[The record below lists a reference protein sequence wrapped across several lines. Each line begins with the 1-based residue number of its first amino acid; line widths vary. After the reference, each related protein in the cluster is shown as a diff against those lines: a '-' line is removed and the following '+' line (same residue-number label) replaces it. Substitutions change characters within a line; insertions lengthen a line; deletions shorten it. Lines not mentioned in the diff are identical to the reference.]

1 MEVNIFIA
9 FMFGALSFFSPCVLP
24 LVPGYL
30 TIFSGTDN
38 SLQSRLKGSIEF
50 CLGFS
55 IVFISLAAIASS
67 VGSFFTRNSST
78 LGMVSGVIIIFFGVL
93 LLFPTLNMKYFY
105 SSNYVDLKN
114 FSTFKNFILGLTFAF
129 GFTPCIGPVLGALL
143 TLTSNS
149 ETLNQ
154 GIGLLVSFSIGLSI
168 PFITIS
174 ILSGKLNLK
183 NRIFVAF
190 QKYSSKISGVVL
202 IAIGTLIF
210 TDKMYILAS
219 YFQDILILINLD
231 WLSTI

>member
-9 FMFGALSFFSPCVLP
+9 FMFGTLSFFSPCVLP

-78 LGMVSGVIIIFFGVL
+78 LGMVSGVIIICFGIL

-149 ETLNQ
+149 ETLNK

-219 YFQDILILINLD
+219 FFQDILILINLD

>member
-78 LGMVSGVIIIFFGVL
+78 LGMVSGVIIIFFGLL

-219 YFQDILILINLD
+219 FFQDILILINLD

>member
-183 NRIFVAF
+183 NRIFVVF
-190 QKYSSKISGVVL
+190 QKYSSKISGVIL

-219 YFQDILILINLD
+219 FFQDILILINLD

>member
-174 ILSGKLNLK
+174 ILSGKLNFK

-219 YFQDILILINLD
+219 FFQDILILINLD

>member
-1 MEVNIFIA
+1 MEVNIFLA
-9 FMFGALSFFSPCVLP
+9 FLFGILSFFSPCVLP

-38 SLQSRLKGSIEF
+38 TIQSRLRGSLEF

-67 VGSFFTRNSST
+67 VGSFFTRNSSS
-78 LGMVSGVIIIFFGVL
+78 LGMVSGIIIIFFGTL
-93 LLFPTLNMKYFY
+93 LLFPTVNMKYFY
-105 SSNYVDLKN
+105 SANYVDLKK
-114 FSTFKNFILGLTFAF
+114 FSTFKNFVLGLTFAF

-149 ETLNQ
+149 DTLNR
-154 GIGLLVSFSIGLSI
+154 GIGLLVSFSIGLTI
-168 PFITIS
+168 PFILIS
-174 ILSGKLNLK
+174 LLAGKFSMK
-183 NRIFVAF
+183 SKIFKTF
-190 QKYSSKISGVVL
+190 QKYSSKISGLVL
-202 IAIGTLIF
+202 ITIGILIF

-219 YFQDILILINLD
+219 LFQDLLIFINLD

>member
-30 TIFSGTDN
+30 TIFSGTDD

-78 LGMVSGVIIIFFGVL
+78 LGMVSGVVIIFFGVL

-190 QKYSSKISGVVL
+190 QKYSSKISGFVL

-219 YFQDILILINLD
+219 FFQDILILINLD

>member
-1 MEVNIFIA
+1 
-9 FMFGALSFFSPCVLP
+9 MFGALSFFSPCVLP

-219 YFQDILILINLD
+219 FFQDILILINLD

>member
-143 TLTSNS
+143 TLTSSS

-219 YFQDILILINLD
+219 FFQDILILINLD

>member
-114 FSTFKNFILGLTFAF
+114 FSTFKNFILGLTFVF

-219 YFQDILILINLD
+219 FFQDILILINLD

>member
-168 PFITIS
+168 PFVTIS

-219 YFQDILILINLD
+219 FFQDILILINLD

>member
-1 MEVNIFIA
+1 
-9 FMFGALSFFSPCVLP
+9 MFGALSFFSPCVLP

-219 YFQDILILINLD
+219 FFQDILILINLD
-231 WLSTI
+231 WLSRI

>member
-1 MEVNIFIA
+1 
-9 FMFGALSFFSPCVLP
+9 
-24 LVPGYL
+24 
-30 TIFSGTDN
+30 
-38 SLQSRLKGSIEF
+38 
-50 CLGFS
+50 
-55 IVFISLAAIASS
+55 
-67 VGSFFTRNSST
+67 
-78 LGMVSGVIIIFFGVL
+78 
-93 LLFPTLNMKYFY
+93 
-105 SSNYVDLKN
+105 
-114 FSTFKNFILGLTFAF
+114 
-129 GFTPCIGPVLGALL
+129 VLGALL

-219 YFQDILILINLD
+219 FFQDILILINLD

>member
-114 FSTFKNFILGLTFAF
+114 FLTFKNFILGLTFAF

-219 YFQDILILINLD
+219 FFQDILILINLD

>member
-1 MEVNIFIA
+1 
-9 FMFGALSFFSPCVLP
+9 MFGALSFFSPCVLP

-105 SSNYVDLKN
+105 SSNYVDLKY

-219 YFQDILILINLD
+219 FFQDILILINLD

>member
-55 IVFISLAAIASS
+55 IVYISLAAIASS

-219 YFQDILILINLD
+219 FFQDILILINLD

>member
-1 MEVNIFIA
+1 
-9 FMFGALSFFSPCVLP
+9 MFGALSFFSPCVLP

-55 IVFISLAAIASS
+55 IVFISLAEIASS

-202 IAIGTLIF
+202 IAIGALIF

-219 YFQDILILINLD
+219 FFQDILILINLD

>member
-78 LGMVSGVIIIFFGVL
+78 LGMVSGVIIILFGVL

-149 ETLNQ
+149 ETLNK

-219 YFQDILILINLD
+219 FFQDILILINLD

>member
-105 SSNYVDLKN
+105 SSNYVDLRN

-219 YFQDILILINLD
+219 FFQDILILINLD

>member
-78 LGMVSGVIIIFFGVL
+78 LGMVSGVIIIFFGIL

-219 YFQDILILINLD
+219 FFQDILILINLD

>member
-219 YFQDILILINLD
+219 FFQDILILINLD
-231 WLSTI
+231 WVSAI

>member
-1 MEVNIFIA
+1 
-9 FMFGALSFFSPCVLP
+9 MFGSLSFFSPCVLP

-219 YFQDILILINLD
+219 FFQDILILINLD

>member
-1 MEVNIFIA
+1 
-9 FMFGALSFFSPCVLP
+9 MFGALSFFSPCVLP

-219 YFQDILILINLD
+219 FFQDILVLINLD

>member
-9 FMFGALSFFSPCVLP
+9 FIFGALSFFSPCVLP

-219 YFQDILILINLD
+219 FFQDILILINLD

>member
-78 LGMVSGVIIIFFGVL
+78 LGMVSGVIIIFFGVI

-219 YFQDILILINLD
+219 FFQDILMLINLD

>member
-9 FMFGALSFFSPCVLP
+9 FVFGTLSFFSPCVLP

-30 TIFSGTDN
+30 TIFSGTEN
-38 SLQSRLKGSIEF
+38 SVQSRLKGSIEF

-67 VGSFFTRNSST
+67 VGSFFTRNSSS
-78 LGMVSGVIIIFFGVL
+78 LGMVSGLIIIFFGVL

-105 SSNYVDLKN
+105 SSNYVDLKK

-149 ETLNQ
+149 ETLNK

-168 PFITIS
+168 PFILIS
-174 ILSGKLNLK
+174 ILSGKLNLR
-183 NRIFVAF
+183 NRIFIAF
-190 QKYSSKISGVVL
+190 QKYSSKISGIVL
-202 IAIGTLIF
+202 IAIGILIF
-210 TDKMYILAS
+210 TDRMYVLAS
-219 YFQDILILINLD
+219 FFQDLLILLNLD

>member
-9 FMFGALSFFSPCVLP
+9 FVFGTLSFFSPCVLP

-30 TIFSGTDN
+30 TIFSGTEN
-38 SLQSRLKGSIEF
+38 SVQSRLKGSIEF

-67 VGSFFTRNSST
+67 VGSFFTRNSSS
-78 LGMVSGVIIIFFGVL
+78 LGMISGLIIIFFGVL

-105 SSNYVDLKN
+105 SSNYVDLKK

-149 ETLNQ
+149 ETLNK

-168 PFITIS
+168 PFILIS
-174 ILSGKLNLK
+174 ILSGKLNLR
-183 NRIFVAF
+183 NRIFIAF
-190 QKYSSKISGVVL
+190 QKYSSKISGIVL
-202 IAIGTLIF
+202 IAIGILIF
-210 TDKMYILAS
+210 TDRMYVLAS
-219 YFQDILILINLD
+219 FFQELLILLNLD

>member
-1 MEVNIFIA
+1 MEVNVFLA
-9 FMFGALSFFSPCVLP
+9 FLFGILSFFSPCVLP

-38 SLQSRLKGSIEF
+38 TIQSRLRGSLEF

-67 VGSFFTRNSST
+67 VGSFFTRNSSS
-78 LGMVSGVIIIFFGVL
+78 LGMVSGIIIIFFGTL
-93 LLFPTLNMKYFY
+93 LLFPTVNMKYFY
-105 SSNYVDLKN
+105 SANYVDLKK
-114 FSTFKNFILGLTFAF
+114 FSTFKNFVLGLTFAF

-149 ETLNQ
+149 DTLNR
-154 GIGLLVSFSIGLSI
+154 GIGLLVSFSIGLTI
-168 PFITIS
+168 PFILIS
-174 ILSGKLNLK
+174 LLAGKFSMK
-183 NRIFVAF
+183 SKIFKTF
-190 QKYSSKISGVVL
+190 QKYSSKISGLVL
-202 IAIGTLIF
+202 ITIGILIF

-219 YFQDILILINLD
+219 LFQDLLIFINLD

>member
-105 SSNYVDLKN
+105 SSNYVELKN
-114 FSTFKNFILGLTFAF
+114 FSTFKNFILVLTFAF

-219 YFQDILILINLD
+219 FFQDILILINLD

>member
-9 FMFGALSFFSPCVLP
+9 FLFGALSFFSPCVLP

-219 YFQDILILINLD
+219 FFQDILILINLD
-231 WLSTI
+231 WLSAI

>member
-1 MEVNIFIA
+1 
-9 FMFGALSFFSPCVLP
+9 
-24 LVPGYL
+24 
-30 TIFSGTDN
+30 
-38 SLQSRLKGSIEF
+38 
-50 CLGFS
+50 
-55 IVFISLAAIASS
+55 
-67 VGSFFTRNSST
+67 
-78 LGMVSGVIIIFFGVL
+78 MVSGVIIIFFGVL

-129 GFTPCIGPVLGALL
+129 VFTPCIGPVLGALL

-219 YFQDILILINLD
+219 FFQDILILINLD